1 MQQRLPDWEEDLVE
15 EAIRTAEERNT
26 VEKQEQAKK
35 RQLQLD
41 RERAYHR
48 LAVEIDRPKRKKA
61 GPGQLSFFPTDPQLF
76 DDDAG

>member
-15 EAIRTAEERNT
+15 EAIRTAEERN
-26 VEKQEQAKK
+26 EADKEQAKK

-48 LAVEIDRPKRKKA
+48 LAVEIDRPTKKKA

>member
-1 MQQRLPDWEEDLVE
+1 MQQQLPDWEGDLVE
-15 EAIRTAEERNT
+15 EAIAEAERRLEG
-26 VEKQEQAKK
+26 EKETAKK

-41 RERAYHR
+41 REKAYHR

-76 DDDAG
+76 DDAG

>member
-15 EAIRTAEERNT
+15 EAIRTAEERN
-26 VEKQEQAKK
+26 EADKEQAKK

-48 LAVEIDRPKRKKA
+48 LAAEIDRPKRKKA
-61 GPGQLSFFPTDPQLF
+61 GPGQLSFFPEDPQLF
-76 DDDAG
+76 DDAG

>member
-1 MQQRLPDWEEDLVE
+1 MQQKLPDWEEDLVE
-15 EAIRTAEERNT
+15 EAIRTAEERN
-26 VEKQEQAKK
+26 ESDKELAKK

>member
-15 EAIRTAEERNT
+15 EAIRTAEERNEE
-26 VEKQEQAKK
+26 EKEQAKK

-48 LAVEIDRPKRKKA
+48 LAVAIDRHAKKKA
-61 GPGQLSFFPTDPQLF
+61 GPGQLSFFPADPQLF
-76 DDDAG
+76 DDAG

>member
-1 MQQRLPDWEEDLVE
+1 MQQRLPEWEEDLLD
-15 EAIRTAEERNT
+15 EAIRTAEERLET
-26 VEKQEQAKK
+26 EKVKAKK

-48 LAVEIDRPKRKKA
+48 LAVEIDRHKKKKA

-76 DDDAG
+76 DDAS